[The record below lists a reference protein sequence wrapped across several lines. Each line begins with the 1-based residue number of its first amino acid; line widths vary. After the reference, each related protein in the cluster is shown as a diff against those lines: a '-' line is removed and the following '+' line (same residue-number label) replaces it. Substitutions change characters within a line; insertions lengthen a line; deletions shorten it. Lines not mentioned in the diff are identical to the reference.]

1 MRRYCLLVEGL
12 DFAKVKSVSG
22 VDGLKTS
29 SNHVIETNEVL
40 GIEAA
45 RVVLIDQVFEV
56 MGNYSISIDRRHV
69 ELVADIMTT
78 RGTVLGI
85 NRFGLQ
91 HMKESVLML
100 ASFEKTT
107 EFLFD
112 AAVHA
117 RQDDICGVS
126 ECITLGMPV
135 HLGTGCCKFL
145 YNPPT
150 KMKRRFPLKPL
161 LL

>member
-1 MRRYCLLVEGL
+1 M
-12 DFAKVKSVSG
+12 
-22 VDGLKTS
+22 
-29 SNHVIETNEVL
+29 L
-40 GIEAA
+40 GIEAS
-45 RVVLIDQVFEV
+45 RIVLIEEVLAV
-56 MGNYSISIDRRHV
+56 MGDYDIGIDRRHV

-78 RGTVLGI
+78 RGTILGI

-117 RQDDICGVS
+117 RQDDINGVS
-126 ECITLGMPV
+126 ECITLGIPV
-135 HLGTGCCKFL
+135 NLGTGCCKFL
-145 YNPPT
+145 YS
-150 KMKRRFPLKPL
+150 
-161 LL
+161 

>member
-1 MRRYCLLVEGL
+1 L
-12 DFAKVKSVSG
+12 DR
-22 VDGLKTS
+22 
-29 SNHVIETNEVL
+29 SNHIVEVESVL
-40 GIEAA
+40 GIEAS
-45 RVVLIDQVFEV
+45 RIVLIEEVLSV
-56 MGNYSISIDRRHV
+56 MGDYDIGIDRRHV

-78 RGTVLGI
+78 RGSILGI

-117 RQDDICGVS
+117 REDSICGVS
-126 ECITLGMPV
+126 ECITLGIPV
-135 HLGTGCCKFL
+135 NLGTGSFKVL
-145 YNPPT
+145 YAPSERGQAR
-150 KMKRRFPLKPL
+150 RRFPSKPL
-161 LL
+161 LLGGAAPTLKA